1 MLYNTSMRLMTGFEF
16 NNTEG
21 LTAFIVIMIALVF
34 AAIIVLSFIF
44 FYFSRKK
51 YEQDI
56 NDSSN
61 TLRIFVVNVKD
72 DTVDY
77 FNSSYL
83 RNRKKCS
90 MTAFY
95 NQFQSHDR
103 EKLINWVG
111 DLIDGVADTP
121 KFLEVYVYIKKKKI
135 NVPSILEVQ
144 KIDTKRQLIYLESHL
159 LKFNHKQHK
168 KGERQS
174 FLPKDLF
181 THRIIQATGK
191 GTTFCI
197 NFFHKSTKTNEFSQ
211 TTYVGL
217 KNVLS
222 TIINDDIIATEHEFG
237 KVIISSFDVNNKMEQ
252 FSFIDSLKSKI
263 NKFLLI
269 ESLADEI
276 GFTIGVIE
284 NQINYLDINGLIK
297 NVATLSDYAIDD
309 EQQVIF
315 FTDKKVLS
323 NEEKNQQYRTDV
335 ETIIQDNKL
344 EYYFQ
349 PVVDFN
355 RRCVIGYQSSSV
367 PVDSYFKN
375 IDDLKN
381 YALRTEDDKELFS
394 TIVKNTLS
402 RFIQERYDSSLTI
415 WIPIS
420 YNEMQFVNRS
430 FGHMDGVSS
439 TNIVLV
445 LQEKELNSI
454 PKDIG
459 EEGFMN
465 QIRLFKSKGY
475 AVSLQL
481 DDDVLNLSPAIYGLF
496 DYFDIPVAAHM
507 TKKNAGSQLP
517 TFQGLI
523 EKLLHYQKPIIAT
536 NIPSW
541 EVVELVYRLGINIIC
556 SDAIALPDKNVLPL
570 PKKLLTKISNL
581 KS

>member
-1 MLYNTSMRLMTGFEF
+1 MLYNTSMRSMIGFEF
-16 NNTEG
+16 STTEG
-21 LTAFIVIMIALVF
+21 LIAFIVIVVALV
-34 AAIIVLSFIF
+34 AIIAITATFVLS
-44 FYFSRKK
+44 YFQRKK
-51 YEQDI
+51 YEQDVI
-56 NDSSN
+56 DSSN

-72 DTVDY
+72 DKVDY

-83 RNRKKCS
+83 RNRKKS
-90 MTAFY
+90 SITAFY

-111 DLIDGVADTP
+111 DLIDGVEDTP
-121 KFLEVYVYIKKKKI
+121 KFLEVYVYIKEKKI

-144 KIDTKRQLIYLESHL
+144 KIDTKKQLIYLESHL
-159 LKFNHKQHK
+159 LKFNRKEHK

-181 THRIIQATGK
+181 THRIIQASGK

-197 NFFHKSTKTNEFSQ
+197 NFFHRSTKTNEFSQ
-211 TTYVGL
+211 ATYVDL

-222 TIINDDIIATEHEFG
+222 SIINDDIIATEHEFG
-237 KVIISSFDVNNKMEQ
+237 KVIISNFDVSNKMDQ
-252 FSFIDSLKSKI
+252 FSFIDNLKSKL
-263 NKFLLI
+263 NKYLLI

-276 GFTIGVIE
+276 GFTIGVID

-297 NVATLSDYAIDD
+297 NVAALSEYAIDD
-309 EQQVIF
+309 EQQVVF
-315 FTDKKVLS
+315 FSDKKVIS
-323 NEEKNQQYRTDV
+323 NEEKVQQYRTDV

-349 PVVDFN
+349 PVVDFS
-355 RRCVIGYQSSSV
+355 RKCVIGYQSSAV
-367 PVDSYFKN
+367 PIDSYFKN
-375 IDDLKN
+375 INDLKN

-394 TIVKNTLS
+394 TIVKNSLS
-402 RFIQERYDSSLTI
+402 RFIQERYDDTLTI
-415 WIPIS
+415 WLPIS

-430 FGHMDGVSS
+430 FGHMDGVSN

-481 DDDVLNLSPAIYGLF
+481 DDDVLNLSPSIYGLF

-507 TKKNAGSQLP
+507 NKKNAGSQLP

-536 NIPSW
+536 SIPSW
-541 EVVELVYRLGINIIC
+541 EVVELVYKLGINIIC
-556 SDAIALPDKNVLPL
+556 SDAIALPDKNVLPVS
-570 PKKLLTKISNL
+570 KKLLTKISNL